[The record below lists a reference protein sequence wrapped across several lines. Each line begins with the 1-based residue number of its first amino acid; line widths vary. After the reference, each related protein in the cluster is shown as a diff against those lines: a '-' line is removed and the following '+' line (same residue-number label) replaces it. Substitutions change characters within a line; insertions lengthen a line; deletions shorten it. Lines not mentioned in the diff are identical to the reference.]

1 MKILMVNKFLYTR
14 GGAETY
20 FLKLGKQL
28 EKLDNK
34 VEYFGMYDK
43 KNTVGNSCKQYTTN
57 MDFHTKGLNKIFYPF
72 KIIYSFEAKRKIR
85 KVIKNFKPDVVHL
98 NNINF
103 QLTPAIID
111 EISKYH
117 IPIVQT
123 VHDYQMICPNH
134 MLYNLKTN
142 SICEKCLENSKIKC
156 IKYNCIHSSKIKSI
170 IGYVE
175 AKLYKILGTYK
186 KVNLY
191 ICPSKFIEEKLCTNK
206 IYQNKTKVIHNFID
220 IEDDATEKIEKQ
232 DYVLYFGRLSEEK
245 GIDLFIEACKELENI
260 QFVIAGSGPMEE
272 KCKNIKNVNFVGFK
286 NGKELK
292 ELIQKAL
299 FTVYPSIWYENCPL
313 SVLESESLGT
323 PVLSTK
329 LGGTQELI
337 EHEKTG
343 ILMNEIS
350 KEQLIENIK
359 KLYINK
365 ELLKYMSNNCVDK
378 RKRMIK
384 LTDYCEEIM
393 KIYAKLIEKERK

>member
-1 MKILMVNKFLYTR
+1 MVNKFLYPK

-20 FLKLGKQL
+20 FLKLGTQL
-28 EKLDNK
+28 EKLGNK

-43 KNTVGNSCKQYTTN
+43 KNVVGNSWKQYTTN
-57 MDFHTKGLNKIFYPF
+57 MDFHTNGLQKVFYPF

-85 KVIKNFKPDVVHL
+85 KVIKNFKPDVIHL

-103 QLTPAIID
+103 QLTPSIVD
-111 EISKYH
+111 EVAKHH

-134 MLYNLKTN
+134 MLYNPKIN
-142 SICEKCLENSKIKC
+142 SICEKCLENNKIEC
-156 IKYNCIHSSKIKSI
+156 VHYDCIHNSKIKSI
-170 IGYVE
+170 IGYIE
-175 AKLYKILGTYK
+175 SKIYKMLGTYE

-220 IEDDATEKIEKQ
+220 IEDDVTENVKKQ
-232 DYVLYFGRLSEEK
+232 DYVLYFGRLSKEK
-245 GIDLFIEACKELENI
+245 GIDLLMEACKKLENI
-260 QFVIAGSGPMEE
+260 QFVIVGSGPMEE
-272 KCKNIKNVNFVGFK
+272 KCKNIKNVRFLGFR

-292 ELIQKAL
+292 EIIQKAL
-299 FTVYPSIWYENCPL
+299 FTVYPSVWYENCPL

-329 LGGTQELI
+329 LGGTQELV

-350 KEQLIENIK
+350 QEQLTENIRS
-359 KLYINK
+359 LYNNK
-365 ELLKYMSNNCVDK
+365 ELLKSMANKCIDK
-378 RKRMIK
+378 RKRMITLK
-384 LTDYCEEIM
+384 DYCEKIV
-393 KIYAKLIEKERK
+393 KIYSKLIEEEKNEK